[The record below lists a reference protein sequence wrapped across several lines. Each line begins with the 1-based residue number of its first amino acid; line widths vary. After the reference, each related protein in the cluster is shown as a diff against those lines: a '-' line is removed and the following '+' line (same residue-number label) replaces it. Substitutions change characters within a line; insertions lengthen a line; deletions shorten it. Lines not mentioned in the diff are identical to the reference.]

1 MTVNEIST
9 LIRATLLTGEDH
21 LDTQINYAFGSDMM
35 SDALAYA
42 DSHTILLTGLCNLQ
56 VLRTA
61 EMLDIPVVLFVRGKQ
76 PDEAMM
82 DLAKENNI
90 CLLTTQMTM
99 FNSCGILYEAGLRGG
114 QRHG

>member
-9 LIRATLLTGEDH
+9 LVHATLLTGADQ
-21 LDTQINYAFGSDMM
+21 LDTEISCAFGSDMM

-42 DSHTILLTGLCNLQ
+42 DSHTILLTGLCNPQ

-61 EMLDIPVVLFVRGKQ
+61 EMLDIPVILFVRGKQ
-76 PDEAMM
+76 PDEAMLE
-82 DLAKENNI
+82 LAAENNI
-90 CLLTTQMTM
+90 CLLTTQTTM